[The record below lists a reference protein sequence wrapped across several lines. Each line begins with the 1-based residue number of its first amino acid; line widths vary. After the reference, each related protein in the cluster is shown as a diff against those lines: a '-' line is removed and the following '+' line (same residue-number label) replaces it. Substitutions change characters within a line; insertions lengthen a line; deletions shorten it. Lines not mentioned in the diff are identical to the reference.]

1 MLIIKVDKKDFSE
14 NIIKKTFESNIAS
27 YVKSLFKN
35 DKINI
40 IDDSKTLELITS
52 ESSEKN
58 DGNAT
63 IELTFKKTIT
73 INNLDSID
81 NQGLD
86 KIVSEVKNF
95 CDQAVKINNYVYLPL
110 NMREKK
116 NGNNRTSITGDR
128 IERRP

>member
-1 MLIIKVDKKDFSE
+1 MLIIKVDKKDISE
-14 NIIKKTFESNIAS
+14 NIIKKTFDSNITL

-58 DGNAT
+58 EGNAT
-63 IELTFKKTIT
+63 IELTFKKRIT

-81 NQGLD
+81 NHSLD

-110 NMREKK
+110 NMRDKK
-116 NGNNRTSITGDR
+116 NADTRTSTSRNR
-128 IERRP
+128 I

>member
-110 NMREKK
+110 NMRDKK
-116 NGNNRTSITGDR
+116 NADTRTSTTGNR
-128 IERRP
+128 I

>member
-1 MLIIKVDKKDFSE
+1 MLIIKVDKKDISE
-14 NIIKKTFESNIAS
+14 NIIKKTFQLNIAS

-58 DGNAT
+58 EGNAT

-81 NQGLD
+81 NHSLD

-110 NMREKK
+110 NMRDKK
-116 NGNNRTSITGDR
+116 NADTRTSTTGNR
-128 IERRP
+128 I

>member
-1 MLIIKVDKKDFSE
+1 MLIIKVDKKDISE
-14 NIIKKTFESNIAS
+14 NIIKKTFDSNITS

-40 IDDSKTLELITS
+40 INDSKTLELITS

-58 DGNAT
+58 EGNAT

-81 NQGLD
+81 NHSLD

-110 NMREKK
+110 NMRDKK
-116 NGNNRTSITGDR
+116 NADTRTSTSRNR
-128 IERRP
+128 I

>member
-1 MLIIKVDKKDFSE
+1 MLIIKVDKKDISE
-14 NIIKKTFESNIAS
+14 NIIKKTFDSNITL

-58 DGNAT
+58 EGNAT
-63 IELTFKKTIT
+63 IELTFKKRIT

-81 NQGLD
+81 NHSLD

-110 NMREKK
+110 NMRDKK
-116 NGNNRTSITGDR
+116 NADTRTSTTGNR
-128 IERRP
+128 I

>member
-81 NQGLD
+81 NQSLD

-110 NMREKK
+110 NMRDKK
-116 NGNNRTSITGDR
+116 NADTRTSTSRNR
-128 IERRP
+128 I